1 MSEYYWA
8 LEIASFGD
16 GAILHSLYLGSDED
30 PRGNLVTLI
39 RETVRQL
46 EISGWFPV
54 PDSYEHYGVRW
65 VKLDDAGI
73 ARMYRVN
80 ENDPLE
86 YEEHPELVGAVVTRM
101 WQNRGVIDEDQLED
115 VMKVQNEYND
125 PLWGDEDE
133 Y

>member
-8 LEIASFGD
+8 LEIASHRD
-16 GAILHSLYLGSDED
+16 GAILHSLCLDSQED
-30 PRGNLVTLI
+30 PRGNLNTLK

-46 EISGWFPV
+46 EIAGWFPV
-54 PDSYEHYGVRW
+54 PDSYEPYGVSW
-65 VKLDDAGI
+65 VKLEDAGS
-73 ARMYRVN
+73 AMMYWVN
-80 ENDPLE
+80 AKDPRE

-101 WQNRGVIDEDQLED
+101 WQNRGVIDEGQLED
-115 VMKVQNEYND
+115 VMKAQNEYND